1 MTTPIPRRVRIFA
14 TPLLGDRFA
23 ACITDAENINIT
35 LHLGPKCDSIASAT
49 SAATAI
55 AKKKGWTV
63 APRHRQG

>member
-63 APRHRQG
+63 APRRRQG